1 MSSTVITLI
10 PRMLLR
16 LRNYDRELRPG
27 LFRIRILVLAG
38 ALGTSAAQRAA
49 RAILV
54 LCYRCIK
61 NKLTRLRPGKIEVV
75 FL

>member
-10 PRMLLR
+10 LRMLLR

-27 LFRIRILVLAG
+27 LFRIRFLVLAG

-49 RAILV
+49 RAMLQMHQEQIDKV
-54 LCYRCIK
+54 AA
-61 NKLTRLRPGKIEVV
+61 GQG
-75 FL
+75 